1 MTKDDWCLQNKGGNK
16 QRTGDSR
23 ITSMT
28 NYLDL
33 VNICET
39 YKSGEDETITRKSG
53 IIYRYN
59 NKFLGSKAHY
69 EYNRYYR
76 YYNLKERVGKSKP
89 RLRRG

>member
-1 MTKDDWCLQNKGGNK
+1 MISD
-16 QRTGDSR
+16 
-23 ITSMT
+23 
-28 NYLDL
+28 LDL
-33 VNICET
+33 VNICEIYET

-53 IIYRYN
+53 IIYRCN
-59 NKFLGSKAHY
+59 NKFLGSKVYY